1 MRSWI
6 AAALTLTAA
15 ACLAERAAFD
25 AKSKDEANERRDA
38 LQAVAA
44 PAPADAVA
52 GGKVAEGEV
61 NYAQPIARSS
71 LPGVMVI
78 RTGQASVEVDSLE
91 NSVAQLRQLAG
102 RLGGYL
108 ANSSYQAGSAQ
119 YRSASIEL
127 RVPSERFDELVNGMS
142 PLGKVEYVNIT
153 AQDVGE
159 EYADVAARIT
169 NGKRLEDRL
178 IELLAKRT
186 GKLQDVLE
194 VERELARV
202 REEIERY
209 EGRLRYLSAHA
220 SMSSL
225 TISIHE
231 PLPIQG
237 PYRGSPVIA
246 EAFQRAWRNFVNLNA
261 SIIASLGV
269 VVPLGLVG
277 VAGILTVRRW
287 WRRRGVAVAG

>member
-6 AAALTLTAA
+6 AAALTLSAF
-15 ACLAERAAFD
+15 ACLAERGRLDVNEKD
-25 AKSKDEANERRDA
+25 AK
-38 LQAVAA
+38 LQIRGEVQSTAQA
-44 PAPADAVA
+44 APADAVA
-52 GGKVAEGEV
+52 GGKVAEGNV
-61 NYAQPIARSS
+61 NYAQPLAQPS

-91 NSVAQLRQLAG
+91 NSVAQLRLLAG

-246 EAFQRAWRNFVNLNA
+246 EAFQQAWRNFVNLNA
-261 SIIASLGV
+261 AVIASLGV
-269 VVPLGLVG
+269 VLPLGLLG
-277 VAGILTVRRW
+277 LAGIITVRRW
-287 WRRRGVAVAG
+287 WRRRGVAVTG